1 VNDVLPTII
10 GILLIACAAGFAL
23 LPLARGD
30 RAAAVTPESL
40 STDRSAIYRQV
51 LELEFDYQ
59 LGKLS
64 TEDYQQIA
72 ADLLGQA
79 GDLMREERG
88 GPMAELDDEIER
100 EIAAARAAFSAARKS
115 GRAGRSKR
123 TVSNSAR

>member
-1 VNDVLPTII
+1 VSDALPTVI

-64 TEDYQQIA
+64 TEDYEQIA

-115 GRAGRSKR
+115 GRGARSKP